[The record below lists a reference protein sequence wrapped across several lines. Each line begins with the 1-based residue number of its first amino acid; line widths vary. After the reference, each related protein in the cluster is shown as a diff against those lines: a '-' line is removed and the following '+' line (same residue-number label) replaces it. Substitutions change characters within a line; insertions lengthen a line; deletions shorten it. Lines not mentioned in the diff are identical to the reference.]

1 MNSLGVFHHSLSVS
15 LASFAKLVSAGDH
28 DRRPGQDSAVLIPH
42 SPASRKA
49 GYGCTQ
55 RYAPG
60 GAMHRIAGLSSA
72 SYMDPLTTMGVRP
85 RTRTGLHGNRVV
97 ITMPLESALSPQAQA
112 KPGFPPAPTRNWAYQ
127 AGTRGFIGVPFRGFL
142 APPSETD
149 DLTRILRRRLAHIS
163 IAWLAKICNSFR
175 IYTERLTVCF
185 KDPMS
190 DFWRHLNSFPGP
202 GPSCRLRCVRGL
214 WSFSKQ
220 TTGRSS
226 LPAA

>member
-15 LASFAKLVSAGDH
+15 LASFAKQVSAGDH
-28 DRRPGQDSAVLIPH
+28 DRQSRPGQRRVDPTFTSFTQGRLRLHTALRTRRHDAPHCRFIICFVHGSAYHNGSTSTHKNRSPRKQGRGIHAIGNRPESASAKTRFL
-42 SPASRKA
+42 PAS
-49 GYGCTQ
+49 TQ
-55 RYAPG
+55 DW
-60 GAMHRIAGLSSA
+60 A
-72 SYMDPLTTMGVRP
+72 SQAD
-85 RTRTGLHGNRVV
+85 TRSFT
-97 ITMPLESALSPQAQA
+97 
-112 KPGFPPAPTRNWAYQ
+112 
-127 AGTRGFIGVPFRGFL
+127 GVPFGGFL
-142 APPSETD
+142 GPPSETA

-202 GPSCRLRCVRGL
+202 GPSCRLRCVRGR

>member
-1 MNSLGVFHHSLSVS
+1 
-15 LASFAKLVSAGDH
+15 
-28 DRRPGQDSAVLIPH
+28 
-42 SPASRKA
+42 
-49 GYGCTQ
+49 
-55 RYAPG
+55 
-60 GAMHRIAGLSSA
+60 MHRIAGLSSA

-85 RTRTGLHGNRVV
+85 RTRTGLHGNRVGV
-97 ITMPLESALSPQAQA
+97 SMPLEIALSPQARKTRFLPASTQDWASQA
-112 KPGFPPAPTRNWAYQ
+112 DTRSF
-127 AGTRGFIGVPFRGFL
+127 TGVPFGGFL
-142 APPSETD
+142 GPPSETA

>member
-15 LASFAKLVSAGDH
+15 LASFAKQVSVGDH

-55 RYAPG
+55 RYAPE
-60 GAMHRIAGLSSA
+60 GAMHRIAGSSSA

-149 DLTRILRRRLAHIS
+149 DLTRILRRRLAPYSIS
-163 IAWLAKICNSFR
+163 QI
-175 IYTERLTVCF
+175 
-185 KDPMS
+185 
-190 DFWRHLNSFPGP
+190 
-202 GPSCRLRCVRGL
+202 
-214 WSFSKQ
+214 
-220 TTGRSS
+220 
-226 LPAA
+226 

>member
-15 LASFAKLVSAGDH
+15 LASFAKQVSAGDH

-55 RYAPG
+55 RYAPEG
-60 GAMHRIAGLSSA
+60 TMHRIAGSSSA

-85 RTRTGLHGNRVV
+85 RTRAGLHGNRVGV
-97 ITMPLESALSPQAQA
+97 SMPLEIALSPQARKARFLPASTQDWASQA
-112 KPGFPPAPTRNWAYQ
+112 DTRSF
-127 AGTRGFIGVPFRGFL
+127 TGVPFGGFL
-142 APPSETD
+142 GPPSETA

-202 GPSCRLRCVRGL
+202 GPSCRFRCVRYLLCAGPME
-214 WSFSKQ
+214 FF
-220 TTGRSS
+220 
-226 LPAA
+226 